1 MNINKDNFKDIFGE
15 INADLISVKELNDV
29 TKKIIAKLKE
39 RVSEIQDTGKKLIQ
53 DNNILKIGVV
63 GQVKAG
69 KSSFLNSLIFNG
81 EDVLPRASTPM
92 TAGLTILKFGE
103 SNCFEIEYYNSNEWE
118 FFKDKAKEYDN
129 YVREIKAENPAL
141 TENDIKTMID
151 EGTVSAK
158 EMVSECGNLALQC
171 IQKESKIE
179 KREFSNIANLQEI
192 LEEYVGSSGKFTS
205 VVKSL
210 TIYLND
216 GRLKDLQIVDTPGVN
231 DPVVSREQR
240 TRSFLRECHG
250 VFFLSYSGR
259 FFDSTDV
266 SFLTDR
272 IGNEGIGSVVL
283 LGSKFDSVLQD
294 VGVKFYDDLANA
306 IEDCQKKLKKQF
318 QSNIANADY
327 RGDDPIIDFSS
338 GIGFS
343 IWKKEPGKRNSI
355 ENNVISQMQR
365 LYPSFFSN
373 EDDIKETFK
382 DLSQIDVVQE
392 KYLLG
397 KFLKNKE
404 SILSEKVQNYFSNS
418 KRDLLFIL
426 ENGLNNCK
434 QDLNIL
440 QNEDLD
446 SLNVKKNNM
455 QKLLDEIINEINSI
469 SKRIDN
475 KIDQYKKELFYEW
488 SFDVRNIPTQSTS
501 VTIIRLSTFWGI
513 EKNCQENVDL
523 PNIHKTIDTLNKDFY
538 EQFKTLT
545 DLWKKKIENVKTD
558 IKEKVDSIIKEA
570 GKKDESGDLQQRI
583 VRNILA
589 DILDRID
596 NLSTVKNEVV
606 YKFKNSLENTLM
618 SIDSKTTFYYG
629 SMGEVEARQ
638 ETKDAVY
645 ARINEVRGVVKG
657 LIAAIKKD
665 VEKAFDESG
674 NAIFSNFNDNREKL
688 NKEIRTNFDKSIKEY
703 EKQLSEKEKN
713 VVIFTDVIDLL
724 TNIKEKIQ

>member
-1 MNINKDNFKDIFGE
+1 
-15 INADLISVKELNDV
+15 
-29 TKKIIAKLKE
+29 
-39 RVSEIQDTGKKLIQ
+39 
-53 DNNILKIGVV
+53 
-63 GQVKAG
+63 
-69 KSSFLNSLIFNG
+69 
-81 EDVLPRASTPM
+81 M

-283 LGSKFDSVLQD
+283 LASKFDSVLQD
-294 VGVKFYDDLANA
+294 VGVKFHDDLANA

-404 SILSEKVQNYFSNS
+404 SILSEKVQNYFYSS

-446 SLNVKKNNM
+446 SLNAKKNNM

-469 SKRIDN
+469 SRRIDN

-488 SFDVRNIPTQSTS
+488 SFDVRNIPIQSTP
-501 VTIIRLSTFWGI
+501 VTIIRLSTFWGR

-545 DLWKKKIENVKTD
+545 DLWKKKIENVKAD

>member
-283 LGSKFDSVLQD
+283 LASKFDSVLQD
-294 VGVKFYDDLANA
+294 VGVKFHDDLANA

-404 SILSEKVQNYFSNS
+404 SILSEKVQNYFYSS

-446 SLNVKKNNM
+446 SLNAKKNNM

-469 SKRIDN
+469 SRRIDN

-488 SFDVRNIPTQSTS
+488 SFDVRNIPTQSTP
-501 VTIIRLSTFWGI
+501 VTIIRLSTFWGR

-545 DLWKKKIENVKTD
+545 DLWKKKIENVKAD

-665 VEKAFDESG
+665 VEKAFYESG

>member
-158 EMVSECGNLALQC
+158 EMLSECGNLALQC

-283 LGSKFDSVLQD
+283 LASKFDSVLQD
-294 VGVKFYDDLANA
+294 VGVKFHDDLANA

-404 SILSEKVQNYFSNS
+404 SILSEKVQNYFYSS

-446 SLNVKKNNM
+446 SLNAKKNNM

-469 SKRIDN
+469 SRRIDN

-488 SFDVRNIPTQSTS
+488 SFDVRNIPTQSTP
-501 VTIIRLSTFWGI
+501 VTIIRLSTFWGR

-545 DLWKKKIENVKTD
+545 DLWKKKIENVKAD

-618 SIDSKTTFYYG
+618 SIDGKTTFYYG

>member
-283 LGSKFDSVLQD
+283 LASKFDSVLQD
-294 VGVKFYDDLANA
+294 VGVKFHDDLANA

-404 SILSEKVQNYFSNS
+404 SILSEKVQNYFYSS

-446 SLNVKKNNM
+446 SLNAKKNNM

-469 SKRIDN
+469 SRRIDN

-488 SFDVRNIPTQSTS
+488 SFDVRNIPTQSTP
-501 VTIIRLSTFWGI
+501 VTIIRLSTFWGR

-545 DLWKKKIENVKTD
+545 DLWKKKIENVKAD

-618 SIDSKTTFYYG
+618 SIDGKTTFYYG

-638 ETKDAVY
+638 ETKDVVY

>member
-129 YVREIKAENPAL
+129 YVREIKTENPAL

-283 LGSKFDSVLQD
+283 LASKFDSVLQD
-294 VGVKFYDDLANA
+294 VGVKFHDDLANA

-404 SILSEKVQNYFSNS
+404 SILSEKVQNYFSSS

-446 SLNVKKNNM
+446 SLNAKKNNM

-488 SFDVRNIPTQSTS
+488 SFDVRNIPTQSTP

-596 NLSTVKNEVV
+596 NLSIVKNEVV

>member
-1 MNINKDNFKDIFGE
+1 
-15 INADLISVKELNDV
+15 
-29 TKKIIAKLKE
+29 
-39 RVSEIQDTGKKLIQ
+39 
-53 DNNILKIGVV
+53 
-63 GQVKAG
+63 
-69 KSSFLNSLIFNG
+69 
-81 EDVLPRASTPM
+81 
-92 TAGLTILKFGE
+92 
-103 SNCFEIEYYNSNEWE
+103 
-118 FFKDKAKEYDN
+118 
-129 YVREIKAENPAL
+129 
-141 TENDIKTMID
+141 
-151 EGTVSAK
+151 
-158 EMVSECGNLALQC
+158 
-171 IQKESKIE
+171 
-179 KREFSNIANLQEI
+179 
-192 LEEYVGSSGKFTS
+192 
-205 VVKSL
+205 
-210 TIYLND
+210 
-216 GRLKDLQIVDTPGVN
+216 
-231 DPVVSREQR
+231 
-240 TRSFLRECHG
+240 
-250 VFFLSYSGR
+250 
-259 FFDSTDV
+259 
-266 SFLTDR
+266 LTDR

>member
-283 LGSKFDSVLQD
+283 LASKFDSVLQD

-404 SILSEKVQNYFSNS
+404 SILSEKVQNYFYSS

-446 SLNVKKNNM
+446 SLNAKKNNM

-469 SKRIDN
+469 SRRIDN

-501 VTIIRLSTFWGI
+501 VTIIRLSTFWGR

>member
-283 LGSKFDSVLQD
+283 LASKFDSVLQD
-294 VGVKFYDDLANA
+294 VGVKFHDDLANA

-404 SILSEKVQNYFSNS
+404 SILSEKVQNYFYSS

-446 SLNVKKNNM
+446 SLNAKKNNM

-469 SKRIDN
+469 SRRIDN

-488 SFDVRNIPTQSTS
+488 SFDVRNIPTQSTP
-501 VTIIRLSTFWGI
+501 VTIIRLSTFWGR

-545 DLWKKKIENVKTD
+545 DLWKKKIENVKAD

>member
-283 LGSKFDSVLQD
+283 LASKFDSVLQD
-294 VGVKFYDDLANA
+294 VGVKFHDDLANA

-404 SILSEKVQNYFSNS
+404 SILSEKVQNYFYSS

-446 SLNVKKNNM
+446 SLNAKKNNM

-469 SKRIDN
+469 SRRIDN

-488 SFDVRNIPTQSTS
+488 SFDVRNIPIQSTP
-501 VTIIRLSTFWGI
+501 VTIIRLSTFWGR

-545 DLWKKKIENVKTD
+545 DLWKKKIENVKAD

>member
-283 LGSKFDSVLQD
+283 LASKFDSVLQD
-294 VGVKFYDDLANA
+294 VGVKFHDDLANA

-404 SILSEKVQNYFSNS
+404 SILSEKVQNYFYSS

-446 SLNVKKNNM
+446 SLNAKKNNM

-469 SKRIDN
+469 SRRIDN

-488 SFDVRNIPTQSTS
+488 SFDVRNIPTQSTP
-501 VTIIRLSTFWGI
+501 VTIIRLSTFWGS

-545 DLWKKKIENVKTD
+545 DLWKKKIENVKAD

-583 VRNILA
+583 VRNILV

-618 SIDSKTTFYYG
+618 SIDGKTTFYYG

-657 LIAAIKKD
+657 LITAIKKD

>member
-192 LEEYVGSSGKFTS
+192 LEEYVGSSGKFIS

-283 LGSKFDSVLQD
+283 LASKFDSVLQD
-294 VGVKFYDDLANA
+294 VGVKFHDDLANA

-404 SILSEKVQNYFSNS
+404 SILSEKVQNYFYSS

-446 SLNVKKNNM
+446 SLNAKKNNM

-469 SKRIDN
+469 SRRIDN

-488 SFDVRNIPTQSTS
+488 SFDVRNIPTQSTP
-501 VTIIRLSTFWGI
+501 VTIIRLSTFWGR

-545 DLWKKKIENVKTD
+545 DLWKKKIENVKAD

-618 SIDSKTTFYYG
+618 SIDGKTTFYYG

>member
-1 MNINKDNFKDIFGE
+1 MNINKDNFKDIFGK

-283 LGSKFDSVLQD
+283 LASKFDSVLQD
-294 VGVKFYDDLANA
+294 VGVKFHDDLANA

-404 SILSEKVQNYFSNS
+404 SILSEKVQNYFYSS

-446 SLNVKKNNM
+446 SLNAKKNNM

-469 SKRIDN
+469 SRRIDN

-488 SFDVRNIPTQSTS
+488 SFDVRNIPTQSTP
-501 VTIIRLSTFWGI
+501 VTIIRLSTFWGR

-545 DLWKKKIENVKTD
+545 DLWKKKIENVKAD

-618 SIDSKTTFYYG
+618 SIDGKTTFYYG

>member
-283 LGSKFDSVLQD
+283 LASKFDSVLQD
-294 VGVKFYDDLANA
+294 VGVKFHDDLANA

-343 IWKKEPGKRNSI
+343 IWKKEPWKRNSI

-404 SILSEKVQNYFSNS
+404 SILSEKVQNYFYSS

-446 SLNVKKNNM
+446 SLNAKKNNM

-469 SKRIDN
+469 SRRIDN

-488 SFDVRNIPTQSTS
+488 SFDVRNIPTQSTP
-501 VTIIRLSTFWGI
+501 VTIIRLSTFWGR

-545 DLWKKKIENVKTD
+545 DLWKKKIENVKAD

-629 SMGEVEARQ
+629 SMEEVEARQ

>member
-283 LGSKFDSVLQD
+283 LASKFDSVLQD

-404 SILSEKVQNYFSNS
+404 SILSEKVQNYFYSS

-446 SLNVKKNNM
+446 SLNAKKNNM

-469 SKRIDN
+469 SRRIDN

-488 SFDVRNIPTQSTS
+488 SFDVRNIPTQSTP
-501 VTIIRLSTFWGI
+501 VTIIRLSTFWGS

-545 DLWKKKIENVKTD
+545 DLWKKKIENVKAD

-618 SIDSKTTFYYG
+618 SIDGKTTFYYG

-657 LIAAIKKD
+657 LITAIKKD

>member
-216 GRLKDLQIVDTPGVN
+216 ERLKDLQIVDTPGVN

-283 LGSKFDSVLQD
+283 LASKFDSVLQD
-294 VGVKFYDDLANA
+294 VGVKFHDDLANA

-404 SILSEKVQNYFSNS
+404 SILSEKVQNYFSSS

-446 SLNVKKNNM
+446 SLNAKKNNM

-469 SKRIDN
+469 SRRIDN

-488 SFDVRNIPTQSTS
+488 SFDVRNIPTQSTP

-545 DLWKKKIENVKTD
+545 DLWKKKIENVKAD

-713 VVIFTDVIDLL
+713 VVIFTDVINLL

>member
-283 LGSKFDSVLQD
+283 LASKFDSVLQD
-294 VGVKFYDDLANA
+294 VGVKFHDDLANA

-404 SILSEKVQNYFSNS
+404 SILSEKVQNYFCSS

-446 SLNVKKNNM
+446 SLNAKKNNM

-469 SKRIDN
+469 SRRIDN

-488 SFDVRNIPTQSTS
+488 SFDVRNIPTQSTP

-545 DLWKKKIENVKTD
+545 DLWKKKIENVKAD

>member
-283 LGSKFDSVLQD
+283 LASKFDSVLQD
-294 VGVKFYDDLANA
+294 VGVKFHDDLANA

-404 SILSEKVQNYFSNS
+404 SILSEKVQNYFCSS

-446 SLNVKKNNM
+446 SLNAKKNNM

-469 SKRIDN
+469 SRRIDN

-488 SFDVRNIPTQSTS
+488 SFDVRNIPTQSTP

-545 DLWKKKIENVKTD
+545 DLWKKKIENVKAD

-618 SIDSKTTFYYG
+618 SIDGKTTFYYG

-657 LIAAIKKD
+657 LIAAIKKMLKKPLMNQETRYLAILTII
-665 VEKAFDESG
+665 EKS
-674 NAIFSNFNDNREKL
+674 
-688 NKEIRTNFDKSIKEY
+688 
-703 EKQLSEKEKN
+703 
-713 VVIFTDVIDLL
+713 
-724 TNIKEKIQ
+724 

>member
-92 TAGLTILKFGE
+92 TASLTILKFGE

-216 GRLKDLQIVDTPGVN
+216 ERLKDLQIVDTPGVN

-283 LGSKFDSVLQD
+283 LASKFDSVLQD
-294 VGVKFYDDLANA
+294 VGVKFHDDLANA

-404 SILSEKVQNYFSNS
+404 SILSEKVQNYFSSS

-446 SLNVKKNNM
+446 SLNAKKNNM

-469 SKRIDN
+469 SRRIDN

-488 SFDVRNIPTQSTS
+488 SFDVRNIPTQSTP

-545 DLWKKKIENVKTD
+545 DLWKKKIENVKAD

-713 VVIFTDVIDLL
+713 VVIFTDVINLL

>member
-39 RVSEIQDTGKKLIQ
+39 RVSEIQETGKKLIQ

-283 LGSKFDSVLQD
+283 LASKFDSVLQD
-294 VGVKFYDDLANA
+294 VGVKFHDDLANA

-446 SLNVKKNNM
+446 SLNAKKNNM

-469 SKRIDN
+469 SRRIDN

-488 SFDVRNIPTQSTS
+488 SFDVRNIPTQSTP
-501 VTIIRLSTFWGI
+501 VTIIRLSTFWGR

-523 PNIHKTIDTLNKDFY
+523 PNIHKTIDILNKDFY

-713 VVIFTDVIDLL
+713 VVIFTDVINLL

>member
-1 MNINKDNFKDIFGE
+1 
-15 INADLISVKELNDV
+15 
-29 TKKIIAKLKE
+29 
-39 RVSEIQDTGKKLIQ
+39 
-53 DNNILKIGVV
+53 
-63 GQVKAG
+63 
-69 KSSFLNSLIFNG
+69 
-81 EDVLPRASTPM
+81 
-92 TAGLTILKFGE
+92 
-103 SNCFEIEYYNSNEWE
+103 
-118 FFKDKAKEYDN
+118 
-129 YVREIKAENPAL
+129 
-141 TENDIKTMID
+141 
-151 EGTVSAK
+151 
-158 EMVSECGNLALQC
+158 
-171 IQKESKIE
+171 
-179 KREFSNIANLQEI
+179 
-192 LEEYVGSSGKFTS
+192 
-205 VVKSL
+205 
-210 TIYLND
+210 
-216 GRLKDLQIVDTPGVN
+216 
-231 DPVVSREQR
+231 
-240 TRSFLRECHG
+240 
-250 VFFLSYSGR
+250 
-259 FFDSTDV
+259 
-266 SFLTDR
+266 
-272 IGNEGIGSVVL
+272 
-283 LGSKFDSVLQD
+283 
-294 VGVKFYDDLANA
+294 
-306 IEDCQKKLKKQF
+306 
-318 QSNIANADY
+318 
-327 RGDDPIIDFSS
+327 
-338 GIGFS
+338 
-343 IWKKEPGKRNSI
+343 
-355 ENNVISQMQR
+355 
-365 LYPSFFSN
+365 
-373 EDDIKETFK
+373 
-382 DLSQIDVVQE
+382 
-392 KYLLG
+392 
-397 KFLKNKE
+397 
-404 SILSEKVQNYFSNS
+404 
-418 KRDLLFIL
+418 
-426 ENGLNNCK
+426 
-434 QDLNIL
+434 
-440 QNEDLD
+440 
-446 SLNVKKNNM
+446 M

-501 VTIIRLSTFWGI
+501 VTIIRLSTFWGR

>member
-283 LGSKFDSVLQD
+283 LASKFDSVLQD

-404 SILSEKVQNYFSNS
+404 SILSEKVQNYFYSS

-446 SLNVKKNNM
+446 SLNAKKNNM

-469 SKRIDN
+469 SRRIDN

-488 SFDVRNIPTQSTS
+488 SFDVRNIPTQSTP
-501 VTIIRLSTFWGI
+501 VTIIRLSTFWGS

-545 DLWKKKIENVKTD
+545 DLWKKKIENVKAD

-618 SIDSKTTFYYG
+618 SIDGKTTFYYG

>member
-283 LGSKFDSVLQD
+283 LASKFDSVLQD
-294 VGVKFYDDLANA
+294 VGVKFHDDLANA

-404 SILSEKVQNYFSNS
+404 SILSEKVQNYFCSS

-446 SLNVKKNNM
+446 SLNAKKNNM

-469 SKRIDN
+469 SRRIDN

-488 SFDVRNIPTQSTS
+488 SFDVRNIPTQSTP

-545 DLWKKKIENVKTD
+545 DLWKKKIENVKAD

-703 EKQLSEKEKN
+703 EKQLSDKEKN

>member
-283 LGSKFDSVLQD
+283 LASKFDSVLQD
-294 VGVKFYDDLANA
+294 VGVKFHDDLANA

-404 SILSEKVQNYFSNS
+404 SILSEKVQNYFYSS

-446 SLNVKKNNM
+446 SLNAKKNNM

-469 SKRIDN
+469 SRRIDN

-488 SFDVRNIPTQSTS
+488 SFDVRNIPTQSTP
-501 VTIIRLSTFWGI
+501 VTIIRLSTFWGR

-545 DLWKKKIENVKTD
+545 DLWKKKIENVKAD

-618 SIDSKTTFYYG
+618 SIDGKTTFYYG

>member
-283 LGSKFDSVLQD
+283 LASKFDSVLQD
-294 VGVKFYDDLANA
+294 VGVKFHDDLANA

-404 SILSEKVQNYFSNS
+404 SILSEKVQNYFYSS

-446 SLNVKKNNM
+446 SLNAKKNNM

-469 SKRIDN
+469 SRRIDN

-488 SFDVRNIPTQSTS
+488 SFDVRNIPTQSTP
-501 VTIIRLSTFWGI
+501 VTIIRLSTFWGR

-545 DLWKKKIENVKTD
+545 DLWKKKIENVKAD

-596 NLSTVKNEVV
+596 NLSTVKKVV

>member
-216 GRLKDLQIVDTPGVN
+216 ERLKDLQIVDTPGVN

-283 LGSKFDSVLQD
+283 LASKFDSVLQD
-294 VGVKFYDDLANA
+294 VGVKFHDDLANA

-318 QSNIANADY
+318 QSNNANADY

-404 SILSEKVQNYFSNS
+404 SILSEKVQNYFSSS

-446 SLNVKKNNM
+446 SLNAKKNNM

-469 SKRIDN
+469 SRRIDN

-488 SFDVRNIPTQSTS
+488 SFDVRNIPTQSTP
-501 VTIIRLSTFWGI
+501 VTIIRLSTFWGM

-545 DLWKKKIENVKTD
+545 DLWKKKIENVKAD